1 MLMKKRVATTKVRP
15 FILACLTTIAAGPQV
30 SIATVGTGPAIN
42 LFTPMSIE
50 SLSATSKSAKA
61 LESSLESLI
70 EKLETQSSLY
80 EAANCSVSNDSGC
93 QKLLRGMKETY
104 RSLLVE
110 MQDHIPEIRESIEVT
125 RDSLANQMQMELGR
139 KMTPGDLQRLL
150 AGRNGASDPFQ
161 SQRSSTK
168 GGRLSGLFEGYYK
181 LVKRNG
187 AAADSGA
194 VLASELYLDSMY
206 SAKYLDLIEA
216 EIDSQQTELLLEL
229 EWVDLTAQMDGTVGS
244 VKRLLWGDVGDR
256 EELLNIGLEP
266 SAETKAMFSDLYVN

>member
-1 MLMKKRVATTKVRP
+1 MMMKKEAVPTKVRP
-15 FILACLTTIAAGPQV
+15 LVSACIAVLLAGPQV
-30 SIATVGTGPAIN
+30 STATVGTGPAIN
-42 LFTPMSIE
+42 LFTPVSIE
-50 SLSATSKSAKA
+50 SLSATSKNAKA

-70 EKLETQSSLY
+70 ERLETQSSLY
-80 EAANCSVSNDSGC
+80 EAANCAVATDSGC
-93 QKLLRGMKETY
+93 RNLLRGMKETY
-104 RSLLVE
+104 RALLVE
-110 MQDHIPEIRESIEVT
+110 MQDHLPEIRESIEVT

-150 AGRNGASDPFQ
+150 AGRDGFSDPLH

-187 AAADSGA
+187 VGADSGA

-229 EWVDLTAQMDGTVGS
+229 EWVDLTAQMNGTVGN

-266 SAETKAMFSDLYVN
+266 LVETKATFSDLYVN